1 MAILSENLK
10 RRIVHAIADA
20 LYGQELID
28 AIENSIDSQGIQGDA
43 GPKGDKG
50 DTGETGSQGIQGP
63 VGPQGAQGIQGVQ
76 GNQGLQG
83 SPFAIAK
90 VYSSVAALQA
100 DTSPSGISAG
110 QFAIIDTG
118 NVNDADNARLYLW
131 NGSVYSFIVDMSGAI
146 GLQGPQGAQGIQGV
160 QGPVG
165 SQGPAGASG
174 TVIHKGLYSMNQL
187 NQSVFTVTFPDV
199 GTTNYIVVGTIQE
212 LSGSHPRHLTPVVI
226 AKTSN
231 SFTFET
237 NQTTDGSLNYKLQW
251 MLALL

>member
-10 RRIVHAIADA
+10 RRIIYAIADA
-20 LYGQELID
+20 LYAEELIS
-28 AIENSIDSQGIQGDA
+28 AIENSIDS
-43 GPKGDKG
+43 KGEKG
-50 DTGETGSQGIQGP
+50 DTGDTGPQGAVGPQGPQGVQGVQGSQGIQG
-63 VGPQGAQGIQGVQ
+63 A
-76 GNQGLQG
+76 
-83 SPFAIAK
+83 PFAVAK
-90 VYSSVAALQA
+90 IYSSVAALTA
-100 DTSPSGISAG
+100 DTSPTEISAG

-118 NVNDADNARLYLW
+118 NINDEDNAKLYLW
-131 NGSVYSFIVDMSGAI
+131 NGSNYSFIVDMSGATGVQGPQGI
-146 GLQGPQGAQGIQGV
+146 QGLQGLQGPI
-160 QGPVG
+160 GP
-165 SQGPAGASG
+165 QGPAGASG

-212 LSGSHPRHLTPVVI
+212 LSGSHPRHLTPIVI

-237 NQTTDGSLNYKLQW
+237 NQTTDGSLDFKLQW